1 MNEDF
6 KDDFLEKKPLY
17 SDSGQENPDSGYDA
31 EEPKEDILSR
41 MPEELKTTAEY
52 SAPLEEIQRKRR
64 LRRKKKRLRPFGI
77 FILICIIAAFMAS
90 PVFAVKEFKSN
101 VSENY
106 TKEEL
111 LNVLGFKEGMNIF
124 RAKFMSGSKKLKE
137 NPYIERGKI
146 SISLPDTVIITV
158 EERKVRG
165 NIYKDGSY
173 LYIDQSGRVLD
184 IEETP
189 NTASPIIEGLEFSE
203 YNYGEVLSVKNTAS
217 LSTAVSISQL
227 MEKYNLSGYTITL
240 DVSDVNNITGKINNA
255 DITLGSM
262 IRMDEK
268 IRTLTAIIPNISPEA
283 MGTLD
288 LSDIDSQIVFKY
300 MT

>member
-1 MNEDF
+1 MN
-6 KDDFLEKKPLY
+6 DDYINDILEKHLNDEKND
-17 SDSGQENPDSGYDA
+17 SDESGYT
-31 EEPKEDILSR
+31 ENEQEDVLSR
-41 MPEELKTTAEY
+41 MPEELKAEPEE
-52 SAPLEEIQRKRR
+52 SAPLDEVQRKRR
-64 LRRKKKRLRPFGI
+64 LRRKRKRIRPFGI
-77 FILICIIAAFMAS
+77 FILVCIIAAIMAS
-90 PVFAVKEFKSN
+90 PIFAVREFKSN

-124 RAKFMSGSKKLKE
+124 RAKLMSGNKKLKA
-137 NPYIERGKI
+137 NPYIEHGKI
-146 SISLPDTVIITV
+146 SISLPGTVIITV

-165 NIYKDGSY
+165 NILKDGSY
-173 LYIDQSGRVLD
+173 LYIDQHGRVLD

-203 YNYGEVLSVKNTAS
+203 YSLGNVISVENTSS
-217 LSTAVSISQL
+217 LAAAVSISQL
-227 MEKYNLSGYTITL
+227 MEKYNLSGYTINL
-240 DVSDVNNITGKINNA
+240 NVSDIDNITAKINNA
-255 DITLGSM
+255 EITLGSTL
-262 IRMDEK
+262 RMDEK

-283 MGTLD
+283 IGTLD